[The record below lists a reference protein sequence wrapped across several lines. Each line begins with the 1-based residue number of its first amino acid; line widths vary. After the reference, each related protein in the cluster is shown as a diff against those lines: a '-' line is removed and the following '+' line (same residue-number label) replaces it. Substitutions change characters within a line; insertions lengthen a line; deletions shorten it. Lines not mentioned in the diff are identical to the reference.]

1 MGENTTIRI
10 YIDGEEYPSIEFLL
24 LLGHGV
30 GFVDSH
36 TKYHAP
42 WNTRRISADASNNNI
57 YNTYQ
62 IPFSKSFK
70 ITAEDPVGGTFWY
83 IIRGVYNYPL
93 MFGAL
98 QLPST
103 ARLRLYKNVN
113 VDLLPFQF
121 IDLVDIHSSA
131 GALFQVTLAASSS
144 DFTYLEGCVRAYIDG
159 SSNITFLSSGTE
171 DFFLSAFYYNSG
183 LFHSDNSG
191 LTYKADPG
199 TMSAYKF
206 FEDDP
211 VLFTKSF
218 RLRWRCGEVIG
229 TGFEECPNAFLGG
242 SKSKS
247 LRSNQSPKT
256 KIITSPNVGIT
267 TVTTYTW
274 VYEW

>member
-1 MGENTTIRI
+1 MNENTTIRI

-24 LLGHGV
+24 LLGHGI

-36 TKYHAP
+36 TRNHAP
-42 WNTRRISADASNNNI
+42 WNTKRISADANSNV

-62 IPFSKSFK
+62 IPFSKSFQV
-70 ITAEDPVGGTFWY
+70 TATDPVGGVFWY

-93 MFGAL
+93 ILGDL

-103 ARLRLYKNVN
+103 ARLRLYKNVK
-113 VDLLPFQF
+113 VDLLPFEF
-121 IDLVDIHSSA
+121 IDLVDVHNSA

-144 DFTYLEGCVRAYIDG
+144 DFHYLEGCVRAYIDG
-159 SSNITFLSSGTE
+159 DNTTFLSSGTE
-171 DFFLSAFYYNSG
+171 DFFLSAFYYNNG

-218 RLRWRCGEVIG
+218 RLRWRCGEIIG
-229 TGFEECPNAFLGG
+229 TGFEECPNVFFEPSTA
-242 SKSKS
+242 KS
-247 LRSNQSPKT
+247 LQSDQLANKT
-256 KIITSPNVGIT
+256 KIIASPNVGIT
-267 TVTTYTW
+267 RVTTYAW